1 MIGSSIQLNVKPI
14 SAKLYLAMG
23 LMAVILMM
31 IIPLPAWILDFGLA
45 LSFGLAILI
54 FALTL
59 FIDRPLEFSA
69 FPTLLLAALMLRL
82 ALNISST
89 KLIIGQGHTGTA
101 AAGLVIESFAN
112 FVMGGSLFLGL
123 VVFGI
128 LMIVNFTVI
137 TKGAGRMAEVGAR
150 FALDAMPGR
159 QMAIDSDLA
168 SGALSH
174 DEARLKRETEHQ
186 ETNFY
191 GSLDGASKFVKGDA
205 IAGLLITLLNL
216 VMGLMIGLFKHHM
229 PVADAFATY
238 SILTV
243 GDGLVSQIPA
253 VIMSLATAL
262 LLARGT
268 SKTAAEKEIFG
279 QLSNHPDALAAV
291 SALMVLFAF
300 LPGLPILPF
309 LFGAFGLGVAAVFSH
324 KKRKNLLPQPTESNP
339 QKSTQNPM
347 GDLLQLEDLHLAF
360 ASDLIPMVL
369 DQSHGLDKRI
379 ANMRRY
385 IAGEYGLIL
394 PKIRLTDEPALSDGA
409 YSIRVQGVEQAKG
422 VLKPNRM
429 MALLPADDQA
439 GSVSG
444 EELAEPVYG
453 APAKWI
459 DPEDQETLAIQGI
472 TIVSG
477 SEVLAT
483 HLLEILKQNF
493 SRLLTLPALYDLLET
508 LKSLNDPEKAQAN
521 RTLIDN
527 LIPSK
532 VSMTRLLE
540 TLRGLLKEGVSIRNL
555 PLIIESLAQA
565 DACDTPMAIAHVRKC
580 LGFQITATLAQA
592 DPQLP
597 MLQLDPAWEAKF
609 QTYQTNTTSGTA
621 DVALPADL
629 FQRLSSQL
637 AKGLSDAANQGY
649 QATILTSSQRR
660 QFIKNIIQA
669 RGLNSPVISF
679 DELGHRAKP
688 KFIGS
693 IAYE

>member
-1 MIGSSIQLNVKPI
+1 
-14 SAKLYLAMG
+14 MG

-186 ETNFY
+186 ETNFH

-229 PVADAFATY
+229 PVEDAFATY

-262 LLARGT
+262 LVARGS
-268 SKTAAEKEIFG
+268 SKTAAEK
-279 QLSNHPDALAAV
+279 
-291 SALMVLFAF
+291 
-300 LPGLPILPF
+300 
-309 LFGAFGLGVAAVFSH
+309 
-324 KKRKNLLPQPTESNP
+324 
-339 QKSTQNPM
+339 
-347 GDLLQLEDLHLAF
+347 
-360 ASDLIPMVL
+360 
-369 DQSHGLDKRI
+369 
-379 ANMRRY
+379 
-385 IAGEYGLIL
+385 
-394 PKIRLTDEPALSDGA
+394 
-409 YSIRVQGVEQAKG
+409 
-422 VLKPNRM
+422 
-429 MALLPADDQA
+429 
-439 GSVSG
+439 
-444 EELAEPVYG
+444 
-453 APAKWI
+453 
-459 DPEDQETLAIQGI
+459 
-472 TIVSG
+472 
-477 SEVLAT
+477 
-483 HLLEILKQNF
+483 
-493 SRLLTLPALYDLLET
+493 
-508 LKSLNDPEKAQAN
+508 
-521 RTLIDN
+521 
-527 LIPSK
+527 
-532 VSMTRLLE
+532 
-540 TLRGLLKEGVSIRNL
+540 
-555 PLIIESLAQA
+555 
-565 DACDTPMAIAHVRKC
+565 
-580 LGFQITATLAQA
+580 
-592 DPQLP
+592 
-597 MLQLDPAWEAKF
+597 
-609 QTYQTNTTSGTA
+609 
-621 DVALPADL
+621 
-629 FQRLSSQL
+629 
-637 AKGLSDAANQGY
+637 
-649 QATILTSSQRR
+649 
-660 QFIKNIIQA
+660 
-669 RGLNSPVISF
+669 
-679 DELGHRAKP
+679 
-688 KFIGS
+688 
-693 IAYE
+693 

>member
-1 MIGSSIQLNVKPI
+1 
-14 SAKLYLAMG
+14 
-23 LMAVILMM
+23 
-31 IIPLPAWILDFGLA
+31 
-45 LSFGLAILI
+45 
-54 FALTL
+54 
-59 FIDRPLEFSA
+59 
-69 FPTLLLAALMLRL
+69 
-82 ALNISST
+82 
-89 KLIIGQGHTGTA
+89 
-101 AAGLVIESFAN
+101 
-112 FVMGGSLFLGL
+112 
-123 VVFGI
+123 
-128 LMIVNFTVI
+128 
-137 TKGAGRMAEVGAR
+137 
-150 FALDAMPGR
+150 
-159 QMAIDSDLA
+159 
-168 SGALSH
+168 
-174 DEARLKRETEHQ
+174 
-186 ETNFY
+186 
-191 GSLDGASKFVKGDA
+191 
-205 IAGLLITLLNL
+205 
-216 VMGLMIGLFKHHM
+216 
-229 PVADAFATY
+229 
-238 SILTV
+238 
-243 GDGLVSQIPA
+243 
-253 VIMSLATAL
+253 
-262 LLARGT
+262 
-268 SKTAAEKEIFG
+268 
-279 QLSNHPDALAAV
+279 
-291 SALMVLFAF
+291 
-300 LPGLPILPF
+300 
-309 LFGAFGLGVAAVFSH
+309 
-324 KKRKNLLPQPTESNP
+324 
-339 QKSTQNPM
+339 
-347 GDLLQLEDLHLAF
+347 
-360 ASDLIPMVL
+360 
-369 DQSHGLDKRI
+369 
-379 ANMRRY
+379 MRRY
-385 IAGEYGLIL
+385 IAGEDGLLL
-394 PKIRLTDEPALSDGA
+394 PKVRLTDEPALSDGA

-422 VLKPNRM
+422 VLKPDRM

-439 GSVSG
+439 GSISG

-453 APAKWI
+453 APAKWV
-459 DPEDQETLAIQGI
+459 DPEDQEALAIQGI

-540 TLRGLLKEGVSIRNL
+540 TLRGLLNEGVSIRNL

-565 DACDTPMAIAHVRKC
+565 DACDTLMAIAHVRKC
-580 LGFQITATLAQA
+580 LGFQITAKLAQA

-597 MLQLDPAWEAKF
+597 MLQLDPAWETKF
-609 QTYQTNTTSGTA
+609 QTYQTNTKSGTA